1 MFSSQNGR
9 INVSGRKARP
19 STASMTKPSSNHLIP
34 LASSNRVVTG
44 NDITKQLL
52 HIKETDLELA
62 KARFD
67 FHIDLEKKRTVDYQ
81 SMLKDN
87 YEEAAKM
94 FQKINNE
101 QLELI
106 KKENEN
112 IMQKLLKRHHD
123 EIISLTAK
131 CEQDVRSIAE
141 EKRRLMEM
149 HEEHI
154 RKLKDNFME
163 DLERERKFNDR
174 KLDDL
179 KQELSAKYEKKL
191 EAQKAKMKQ
200 KNLANK
206 EESENQLQLKLDEMF
221 EKMNHE
227 FEERNTELYGTIV
240 EKDDI
245 IASLERKLT
254 HYQNEVDKWKDLY
267 YASQDEIHQKKIPS
281 IEEMPVAIENPLLIQ
296 QEELNIQSQTPP
308 PSSPKIKVIEKRDV
322 ETMTENYETNETVE
336 NNVDNDE
343 ELDKYI
349 ERTEEKAQ
357 ALVDTRIETIKFYQK
372 SLIKC
377 LGKLKEYQLLIQRF
391 SNDF

>member
-308 PSSPKIKVIEKRDV
+308 PSSPKIKVIEKCDV